1 MKKFLPQTLLQW
13 LLCVLVAVSVP
24 ILINLWWNGR
34 LSLQQLNG
42 SLHNLNRFTGT
53 AADYGENLK
62 EQAEA
67 NKKSIDA
74 ALQVGATAKGSL
86 QLLNRTTIPLLNRN
100 LTSSDSLIHSL
111 EQNTAS
117 LNTMIAN
124 LDGRVN
130 GDKGLLP
137 ATTAAVDSLR
147 VLTERELSAAVAEFT
162 LAGKNVRII
171 TESPEL
177 QNLPKDLAA
186 LTQSLNRSAG
196 SVEVILQQT
205 EATSA
210 NVASITGN
218 LNAISTD
225 SANKVH
231 ALLNPPPA
239 PWYRKYILTPLR
251 EVGGVT
257 YLLVKIA
264 NGL

>member
-1 MKKFLPQTLLQW
+1 MLNSTLK
-13 LLCVLVAVSVP
+13 VLAC
-24 ILINLWWNGR
+24 ILFVVLIIGGGNFFWNAR
-34 LSLQQLNG
+34 IFMQQG
-42 SLHNLNRFTGT
+42 QGTMHNLNRATGT
-53 AADYGENLK
+53 AADYGESLK
-62 EQAEA
+62 EQAEE

-100 LTSSDSLIHSL
+100 LTSSDSLIRSL

-124 LDGRVN
+124 LDNRVS

-137 ATTAAVDSLR
+137 TTTATIDSIR

-177 QNLPKDLAA
+177 QNLPKDIAA

-196 SVEVILQQT
+196 SIEVILEST

-210 NVASITGN
+210 NTAAITGN
-218 LNAISTD
+218 LKAISDD
-225 SANKVH
+225 SAKSVH
-231 ALLNPPPA
+231 NLLNPPPA